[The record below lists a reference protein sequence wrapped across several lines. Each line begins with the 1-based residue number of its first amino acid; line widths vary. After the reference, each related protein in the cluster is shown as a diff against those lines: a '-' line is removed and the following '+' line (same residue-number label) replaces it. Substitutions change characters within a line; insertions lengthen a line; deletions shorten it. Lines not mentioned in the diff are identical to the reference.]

1 MRPVKR
7 LEKGLPMAKSIVI
20 VGASSRRDRFANKAV
35 RAYLQKGY
43 RVYVVHPRE
52 ETVEGLPVYRS
63 VSEIPDTLDMASLYV
78 RPEVG
83 MRLVE
88 ELAQKGVR
96 DVYLNPG
103 AESDELY
110 ERARELGLNPVMA
123 CSVRALGLHPD
134 DFPNE

>member
-1 MRPVKR
+1 
-7 LEKGLPMAKSIVI
+7 MAKSIVI

-43 RVYVVHPRE
+43 RVYAVHPRE
-52 ETVEGLPVYRS
+52 EVVEGLPVHRS
-63 VSEIPDTLDMASLYV
+63 VSEIPDKLDMASLYV
-78 RPEVG
+78 RPEIG
-83 MRLVE
+83 MTLVE

-123 CSVRALGLHPD
+123 CSIRALGLHPD
-134 DFPNE
+134 DFPDE